1 MKKISLDISGNFHE
15 GKGTTGVAIER
26 DGGIDLYE
34 MSAKEYDSAE
44 EYWDAHVELIQ
55 KHFPDNLIV
64 EGYRLY
70 HHKGQ
75 SASAQAK
82 SILETPQLLGVIRIT
97 AYQLNIPLTIQ
108 YAADVKTRWNEDLL
122 ARKGYLE
129 KKSNRYYFKGQLT
142 STHKRDAL
150 KHLLH
155 FNLKESRKSGH

>member
-15 GKGTTGVAIER
+15 GKGTTGVAIEV
-26 DGGIDLYE
+26 DDFINLSEISSKDYQ
-34 MSAKEYDSAE
+34 SAE

-55 KHFPDNLIV
+55 WLFPDQIIV

-82 SILETPQLLGVIRIT
+82 SILETPQLLGVVRIT
-97 AYQLNIPLTIQ
+97 AYQFHIPLEIQ
-108 YAADVKTRWNEDLL
+108 YAAEVKTRWNEDLL
-122 ARKGYLE
+122 VRKGYLE
-129 KKSNRYYFKGQLT
+129 KKGNKYYYKGEIT
-142 STHKRDAL
+142 SPHKRDAL

-155 FNLKESRKSGH
+155 FNLKESKKK

>member
-26 DGGIDLYE
+26 DGEIDLYE
-34 MSAKEYDSAE
+34 ISAKEYEAAE

-55 KHFPDNLIV
+55 KHFPEQLIV

-75 SASAQAK
+75 DAKAQAK
-82 SILETPQLLGVIRIT
+82 SILETPQLLGVVRIT
-97 AYQLNIPLTIQ
+97 AYQLNIPLTVQ
-108 YAADVKTRWNEDLL
+108 YAADVKTRWNEELL
-122 ARKGYLE
+122 VRKGYLE
-129 KKSNRYYFKGQLT
+129 KKGNKYYYKNEVT
-142 STHKRDAL
+142 SPHKRDAL

-155 FNLKESRKSGH
+155 FNLKERKR